1 MAQTT
6 SELADI
12 VERFRR
18 SLEQAGIRCRKVLLY
33 GSQRW
38 STARE
43 DSDIDLI
50 VVSPDWASYS
60 YLERLE
66 LLGTIAARLLEPIQ
80 AQGWTPQEIADHQVG
95 PFWQQIIDKEAVAV

>member
-1 MAQTT
+1 MAQTP

-12 VERFRR
+12 VERFRQ

-50 VVSPDWASYS
+50 VVSPD
-60 YLERLE
+60 
-66 LLGTIAARLLEPIQ
+66 
-80 AQGWTPQEIADHQVG
+80 
-95 PFWQQIIDKEAVAV
+95 

>member
-1 MAQTT
+1 MAQTP
-6 SELADI
+6 SEPADI
-12 VERFRR
+12 VERFRQ

-50 VVSPDWASYS
+50 VV
-60 YLERLE
+60 
-66 LLGTIAARLLEPIQ
+66 
-80 AQGWTPQEIADHQVG
+80 
-95 PFWQQIIDKEAVAV
+95 